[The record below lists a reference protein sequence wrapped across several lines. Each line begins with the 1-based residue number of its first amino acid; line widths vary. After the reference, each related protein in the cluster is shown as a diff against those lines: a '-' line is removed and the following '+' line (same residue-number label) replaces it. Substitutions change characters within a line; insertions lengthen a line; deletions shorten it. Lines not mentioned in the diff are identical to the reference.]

1 MKGKHGIKASARR
14 RFLPKL
20 NITFKGE
27 AGKHW
32 RRGAYLIAALAALV
46 LFASLL
52 RPEVQLMHTA
62 EMERIKQRGVLIVGV
77 RSDIPGF
84 AEEGEGFEIEL
95 ASRFAQYLLPDT
107 PKDNVVKLVEV
118 SGAAAS
124 AKLSDGS
131 VDVAIALMD
140 DGIGSSFSYS
150 YAYYTDSC
158 NVIVNAGDENTKLE
172 ELTIGYVQNTASARM
187 LFKYKE
193 ATTITVEPSFI
204 EKLLGKEPAEQKLD
218 DAHELDVKA
227 FASYPDLLDALERKE
242 ISAAVMSG
250 VYCSKY
256 DDEYGFK
263 YNKYGSLLGTIGY
276 SVAASSDEPALAQL
290 ADMFIYDL
298 KESGEL
304 DSMLK
309 KYGLGGTAQVNMP

>member
-1 MKGKHGIKASARR
+1 MKDKHGLKASARR

-32 RRGAYLIAALAALV
+32 RRGAYLIAALIALV
-46 LFASLL
+46 LFVSLL

-62 EMERIKQRGVLIVGV
+62 EMERISQRGVLIVGV

-84 AEEGEGFEIEL
+84 AEKGVGFEIEL
-95 ASRFAQYLLPDT
+95 ANRFAQYLLPDT
-107 PKDNVVKLVEV
+107 PEDTVVKLVEV

-131 VDVAIALMD
+131 IDIAIALMD
-140 DGIGSSFSYS
+140 SGIGSSFSYS

-158 NVIVNAGDENTKLE
+158 SVIVNAGDENTELE
-172 ELTIGYVQNTASARM
+172 ELTIGYVQNTAPARR
-187 LFKYKE
+187 LLKYKE
-193 ATTITVEPSFI
+193 ATTVTVEPNFI
-204 EKLLGKEPAEQKLD
+204 ERLLGKEPEERKLD
-218 DAHELDVKA
+218 DAHELSVKA
-227 FASYPDLLDALERKE
+227 FASYPDLLNALGRKD

-256 DDEYGFK
+256 EDEYEFK
-263 YNKYGSLLGTIGY
+263 YNKYGSLLGTIDY
-276 SVAASSDEPALAQL
+276 SVAASSDEPALTQL

-298 KESGEL
+298 RESGEL

-309 KYGLGGTAQVNMP
+309 KYGLGGTEPANTP